1 MKKGGCLAVIANQFK
16 SQKKI
21 IIAQAHAKSIDG
33 SSTSTITTYLQ
44 EVWRKESR
52 RACKTPFFC
61 RKWAFW
67 AARPVQKKIFS
78 FPWDSSFYTSC
89 LVGNV
94 IIVNYCS
101 KEVKSGK
108 RYCTDHYY
116 IMNWVKPPLFLTTY
130 KEPTVL
136 CPLLATST

>member
-33 SSTSTITTYLQ
+33 SSNSTITTYLQ

-52 RACKTPFFC
+52 RAFKTPFFC
-61 RKWAFW
+61 RKWAF
-67 AARPVQKKIFS
+67 FNS
-78 FPWDSSFYTSC
+78 PWDSSFYTSC

-94 IIVNYCS
+94 ILVNYCS